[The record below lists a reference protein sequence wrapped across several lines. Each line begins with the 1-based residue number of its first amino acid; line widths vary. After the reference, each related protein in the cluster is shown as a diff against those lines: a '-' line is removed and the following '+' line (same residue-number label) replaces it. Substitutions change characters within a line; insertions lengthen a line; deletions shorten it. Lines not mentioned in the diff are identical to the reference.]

1 MFKTFFD
8 KRKAKKAE
16 SAWNNSQ
23 LGKALAA
30 HTIKY
35 FGSGV
40 LSGMSEEVQQKIIS
54 DLYHKIRT
62 ILASENPLLKLREEI
77 SSYVYLLSSLQ
88 VIAMDEVEK
97 HQYYADCAYVSG
109 ELHQHARLCSAHN
122 KELSELLWKY
132 PNITDNEIIGF
143 CNSRRMVYLY
153 FVNGLNCLRE
163 ELDDFDQT
171 KDWLL
176 AFAKAMLICQ
186 EDTYRRHLNL
196 PLLLPN
202 TLDGLIFSSFLSFV
216 QSGESNP
223 YFAWHSKYGDKVS
236 LN

>member
-1 MFKTFFD
+1 MFRKFFD

-23 LGKALAA
+23 LGKALAE
-30 HTIKY
+30 HTIEY

-62 ILASENPLLKLREEI
+62 ILASENPLLALREKI
-77 SSYVYLLSSLQ
+77 SIYVDLLTSLQ
-88 VIAMDEVEK
+88 VIAMDEQEK
-97 HQYYADCAYVSG
+97 RTYYADCAYVSG
-109 ELHQHARLCSAHN
+109 ELLQHVRLCSEHN
-122 KELSELLWKY
+122 KELAELVWKY
-132 PNITDNEIIGF
+132 PDLTDNDIIGF
-143 CNSRRMVYLY
+143 CNRRRMVHLY
-153 FVNGLNCLRE
+153 FLNGLNCLRAE
-163 ELDDFDQT
+163 FDDFDHT

-176 AFAKAMLICQ
+176 PFVKAMLIWH
-186 EDTYRRHLNL
+186 EDTYRRNL
-196 PLLLPN
+196 KLPSLLPN
-202 TLDGLIFSSFLSFV
+202 TLDGLILCSFSSFV
-216 QSGESNP
+216 ESGESNP